1 MNTPGS
7 THPPHNTVA
16 NPQLTPMMEQ
26 YANLKAKA
34 GDALLFFRMG
44 DFYELF
50 HDDAIIAA
58 KALNITLTSR
68 QKHQDEPIPMCGV
81 PHHSAEGYV
90 ERLLQQGLKV
100 AIAEQIEDPR
110 HAEGLVKRDI
120 IRIVTPGTIVSANSL
135 EPKVHNFLACIAI
148 TTDGA
153 GFAFVDVSTGTF
165 AVTTWTSEGPW
176 QQALRGEYERLQ
188 PREVLIPKPLAIP
201 VDIVERPADHFP
213 NTLQPWDSQHFR
225 VDRAY
230 RRLTHHFSVR
240 SLESFGCEEQP
251 LAIAAAGALLAYAHE
266 TQQNNMVHVHGLNYY
281 NTGDYMVLDK
291 TTRQNLDL
299 LPSPATQGRNGSL
312 LEVIDTT
319 VTAMGGRLL
328 REWLSQPL
336 CRLEPLQER
345 QDAVANIV
353 EQSDRRARLRDALGA
368 IADLER
374 LMGRLSLGTVNPR
387 ELVALRRSIEGLPGI
402 EKALQG
408 ADSALLTGFA
418 SQWDSLADLAVL
430 IKEAL
435 VDDPPAT
442 LRDGWVIRSD
452 SCQELKTL
460 REEGTSGKN
469 WLSELEAQER
479 ERTGI
484 SSLRVGFNKVFGYYI
499 EVRKTY
505 LNQVPDNYVRK
516 QTLVNA
522 ERFIVP
528 VLKDREV
535 QMLRAAEEA
544 ISLEHQLY
552 DALVKQ
558 LVDNAGRLQQMARIV
573 SQIDVIA
580 ALAHTATIRRYCRP
594 TLDMGDELAIADGR
608 HPVLEVVYQ
617 EERFVPNDTLLDRED
632 QQILLL
638 TGPNMAGKSTYMRQV
653 ALNVVLGQIGSY
665 VPARRAH
672 IGLVDRIF
680 TRVGAQDVL
689 SKGQSTFMVEM
700 TETAN
705 ILHNL
710 TARSLILLD
719 EIGRGTSTYDGM
731 SIAWAVIEYIHN
743 HRALR
748 PRALFATHYHEL
760 TNLAEGLSR
769 LHNFN
774 ALVQE
779 EGEQIVFL
787 RHIVPGSADRSYGIQ
802 VARLAGLPTSVVCRA
817 NRLLTR
823 LESRSASSESAGDH
837 ARPQSAAIPAQQP
850 SRQPTLFDDL
860 STQLLDE
867 LRTTAIDEL
876 SPLEALNKLA
886 EYQGRARRL
895 P

>member
-1 MNTPGS
+1 
-7 THPPHNTVA
+7 
-16 NPQLTPMMEQ
+16 MMEQ
-26 YANLKAKA
+26 YAHLKAKA

-50 HDDAIIAA
+50 HDDAILAA
-58 KALNITLTSR
+58 KTLNITLTSR
-68 QKHQDEPIPMCGV
+68 QKHQNEPIPMCGV
-81 PHHSAEGYV
+81 PYHSAEGYLD
-90 ERLLQQGLKV
+90 RLLQQGLKV

-120 IRIVTPGTIVSANSL
+120 VRVVTPGTIVSTNSL

-148 TTDGA
+148 TAEGA

-165 AVTTWTSEGPW
+165 AVTTWTSEDSW
-176 QQALRGEYERLQ
+176 QQALRGEYERVQ

-201 VDIVERPADHFP
+201 VDIVERPSDHFP
-213 NTLQPWDSQHFR
+213 NTLQPWESQHFR

-230 RRLTHHFSVR
+230 RRLAQHFSVR
-240 SLESFGCEEQP
+240 SLEGFGCEEQP
-251 LAIAAAGALLAYAHE
+251 LAIAAAGALLAYVHE
-266 TQQNNMVHVHGLNYY
+266 TQQNNMVHLHGLNYY
-281 NTGDYMVLDK
+281 NTGDFMVFDK
-291 TTRQNLDL
+291 TARQNLDL
-299 LPSPATQGRNGSL
+299 LPSPVSQGRNGSL

-336 CRLEPLQER
+336 CRLAPLQER

-353 EQSDRRARLRDALGA
+353 EKPNMRVRLRNALGA

-374 LMGRLSLGTVNPR
+374 LMGRLSLGTVTPR

-402 EKALQG
+402 KKALQG
-408 ADSALLTGFA
+408 ADSTLLAGFA
-418 SQWDSLADLAVL
+418 SQWDPLTDLAVL
-430 IKEAL
+430 IKDAL
-435 VDDPPAT
+435 VENPSAI

-452 SCQELKTL
+452 YCQELGML
-460 REEGTSGKN
+460 REESTSGKH
-469 WLSELEAQER
+469 WLSEFEAQER

-499 EVRKTY
+499 EVRKTH
-505 LNQVPDNYVRK
+505 LSQVPGHYVRK

-522 ERFIVP
+522 ERFIIP

-544 ISLEHQLY
+544 VSLEHQLY
-552 DALVKQ
+552 GTLVKQ
-558 LVDNAGRLQQMARIV
+558 LVDNVARLQQMAQIV
-573 SQIDVIA
+573 SQIDVVA

-594 TLDMGDELAIADGR
+594 TLDMGDQLAITDGR
-608 HPVLEVVYQ
+608 HPVLEVIYQ
-617 EERFVPNDTLLDRED
+617 EERFVPNDTLLNREA

-653 ALNVVLGQIGSY
+653 ALHVVLAQIGSY
-665 VPARRAH
+665 IPAREAC

-680 TRVGAQDVL
+680 TRVGAQDML

-705 ILHNL
+705 ILHSL

-731 SIAWAVIEYIHN
+731 SIAWAVIEYLHD
-743 HRALR
+743 HRDLR

-787 RHIVPGSADRSYGIQ
+787 RHIVPGSADRSYGVH
-802 VARLAGLPTSVVCRA
+802 VARLAGLPASVVCRA
-817 NRLLTR
+817 NQLLAR
-823 LESRSASSESAGDH
+823 LESNPASSSSAGDH
-837 ARPQSAAIPAQQP
+837 ARPRSAAAPAQQRY
-850 SRQPTLFDDL
+850 RQPSLFDDL
-860 STQLLDE
+860 SAQLLDE
-867 LRTTAIDEL
+867 LCTIAVDEL
-876 SPLEALNKLA
+876 SPLEALNRLA
-886 EYQGRARRL
+886 EYQRRARRL

>member
-1 MNTPGS
+1 MAASGS
-7 THPPHNTVA
+7 PHPPQGIAVSTQ
-16 NPQLTPMMEQ
+16 PTPMMEQ
-26 YANLKAKA
+26 YAHLKAKA

-50 HDDAIIAA
+50 HDDAIVAA
-58 KALNITLTSR
+58 KALSITLTSR

-81 PHHSAEGYV
+81 PYHSAEGYV
-90 ERLLQQGLKV
+90 DRLLQQGLKV

-135 EPKVHNFLACIAI
+135 EPKAHNFLACIAI
-148 TTDGA
+148 SADGA

-165 AVTTWTSEGPW
+165 AVTTWTSEDPW
-176 QQALRGEYERLQ
+176 QQALRGEYERVQ
-188 PREVLIPKPLAIP
+188 PREVLIPKPLAMS
-201 VDIVERPADHFP
+201 VDIVEHPSEHFP

-225 VDRAY
+225 IDRAY
-230 RRLTHHFSVR
+230 RCLTQHFSVR
-240 SLESFGCEEQP
+240 SLEGFGCEEQP
-251 LAIAAAGALLAYAHE
+251 LAIATAGALLAYVHE
-266 TQQNNMVHVHGLNYY
+266 TQQNDMVHVHGLNYY
-281 NTGDYMVLDK
+281 NTGDYMVLDE
-291 TTRQNLDL
+291 TTRRNLDL
-299 LPSPATQGRNGSL
+299 LPSSGSQGRGGSL

-353 EQSDRRARLRDALGA
+353 EQANTRSRLRDALAA

-374 LMGRLSLGTVNPR
+374 LMGRLSLGTVTPR
-387 ELVALRRSIEGLPGI
+387 ELAALRRSIEGLPII

-408 ADSALLTGFA
+408 ADSALLAGFA
-418 SQWDSLADLAVL
+418 SQWDPLTDLAVL
-430 IKEAL
+430 ITDAMVEN
-435 VDDPPAT
+435 PPAT

-452 SCQELKTL
+452 YCQELGAL
-460 REEGTSGKN
+460 REESTSGKN
-469 WLSELEAQER
+469 WLSEFEAQER
-479 ERTGI
+479 NRTGI

-499 EVRKTY
+499 EVRKTH
-505 LNQVPDNYVRK
+505 LSQVPDYYVRK

-522 ERFIVP
+522 ERFIMP

-544 ISLEHQLY
+544 ISLERQLY
-552 DALVKQ
+552 DTLVKQ
-558 LVDNAGRLQQMARIV
+558 LVDNAGRLQKMAQVV
-573 SQIDVIA
+573 SHIDAVA
-580 ALAHTATIRRYCRP
+580 ALAQTATVRRYCRP
-594 TLDMGDELAIADGR
+594 ALDMSDQLTIVDGR

-617 EERFVPNDTLLDRED
+617 EERFVPNDALLNRDD

-653 ALNVVLGQIGSY
+653 ALNVVLAQIGSY
-665 VPARRAH
+665 VPAREAH
-672 IGLVDRIF
+672 IGLVDRVF
-680 TRVGAQDVL
+680 TRVGAQDIL

-731 SIAWAVIEYIHN
+731 SIAWAVIEYLHN
-743 HRALR
+743 HRDLR
-748 PRALFATHYHEL
+748 PRAFFATHYHEL
-760 TNLAEGLSR
+760 TSLAEGLSR

-779 EGEQIVFL
+779 EGERIIFL

-817 NRLLTR
+817 NQLLAR
-823 LESRSASSESAGDH
+823 LESSPASNESTGGRAYT
-837 ARPQSAAIPAQQP
+837 QSAVVPVQQSYRQP
-850 SRQPTLFDDL
+850 SLFDDL

-867 LRTTAIDEL
+867 LRTAALDEL

-886 EYQGRARRL
+886 EYQRRARRL